1 MMAAIE
7 HLRAVG
13 MHDLAEEVIKRVGG
27 DCGEREGHKHAREAH
42 GHEHHEENLGDLRR
56 EVEELK
62 RAMQDIRRHL
72 ERRGQ

>member
-1 MMAAIE
+1 MAAIE

-13 MHDLAEEVIKRVGG
+13 MHDLAEEVEKRVG
-27 DCGEREGHKHAREAH
+27 DDRGEREGHKHAREA
-42 GHEHHEENLGDLRR
+42 HEHHEENLGDLRR